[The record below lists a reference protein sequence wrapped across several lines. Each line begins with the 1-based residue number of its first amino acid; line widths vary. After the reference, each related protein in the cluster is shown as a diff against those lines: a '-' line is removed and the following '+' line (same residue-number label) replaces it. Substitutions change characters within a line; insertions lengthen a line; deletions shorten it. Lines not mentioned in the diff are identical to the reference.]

1 MAGVKR
7 CKLRRGNAYEFA
19 IYSSILIE
27 TLGQCVSLERLSH
40 STGDEACLATG
51 TAEMVVSCCLVL
63 VWFTV
68 AASHPHFHPPS
79 APAFSL
85 SLSLSLSHWMRVCVG
100 CWWWWWHS
108 ASFSSLEMMTMRRK
122 IHGVSKNAPAS
133 ASNCVLMCCI
143 YLIFLF
149 VYFSAVLCVCVVFLW
164 ALVAWNKNKIKW
176 LREIKCL
183 FIHSFIHS
191 FIQAVVSTR
200 QDESW

>member
-1 MAGVKR
+1 MAAVKR
-7 CKLRRGNAYEFA
+7 YKLRRGNAYEFA

-27 TLGQCVSLERLSH
+27 TLGQCVSLQRLSH

-85 SLSLSLSHWMRVCVG
+85 SLSLSLSLNVCGLLMVVMTFRIIFIARDDDDAQENTR
-100 CWWWWWHS
+100 CVKKR
-108 ASFSSLEMMTMRRK
+108 ASFGKQLCL
-122 IHGVSKNAPAS
+122 N
-133 ASNCVLMCCI
+133 VLYLFNLSFRLLFSGSVCMCC
-143 YLIFLF
+143 
-149 VYFSAVLCVCVVFLW
+149 VLW
-164 ALVAWNKNKIKW
+164 ALVAWNKNKMKW

-191 FIQAVVSTR
+191 FKL
-200 QDESW
+200 

>member
-1 MAGVKR
+1 MPMSLQYTAPYWLKLSGSACRWSVYHIRQAMKR
-7 CKLRRGNAYEFA
+7 VWQQEPRKWSYRAVWCSCDLRLPLRTLT
-19 IYSSILIE
+19 SILP
-27 TLGQCVSLERLSH
+27 LL
-40 STGDEACLATG
+40 
-51 TAEMVVSCCLVL
+51 
-63 VWFTV
+63 
-68 AASHPHFHPPS
+68 PH
-79 APAFSL
+79 SL
-85 SLSLSLSHWMRVCVG
+85 SLSLSLSLWMCVG

-164 ALVAWNKNKIKW
+164 ALVAWNKNKMKW

-191 FIQAVVSTR
+191 FKL
-200 QDESW
+200 